1 MILGIKPLLIV
12 LRTFIVSSSKML
24 NFLLIGETQYL
35 RKIFNSNQLKNILT
49 FFTFYITSI
58 TYY

>member
-1 MILGIKPLLIV
+1 MIFGIKPLLSV

-24 NFLLIGETQYL
+24 NFLLIGETQYV
-35 RKIFNSNQLKNILT
+35 REIFNSNQLKNILT

-58 TYY
+58 TY